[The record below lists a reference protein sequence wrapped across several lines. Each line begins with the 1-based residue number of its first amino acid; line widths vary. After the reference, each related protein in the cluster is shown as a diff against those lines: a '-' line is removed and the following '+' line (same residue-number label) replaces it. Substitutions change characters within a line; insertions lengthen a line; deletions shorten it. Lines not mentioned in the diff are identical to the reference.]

1 PTAGRTM
8 VSAPT
13 PANSRK
19 LSPTRRRMRRSG
31 HNDQGNKMDTM
42 KIPTD
47 QLEKRFETF
56 TKHFLLREST
66 NAADVEILA
75 PDWGDQFAMEG
86 AQLRGITY
94 DPKERAIEFEVEGG
108 DHRVVE
114 PKEVWTMEEPDGF
127 IRTIEIVHDD
137 E

>member
-1 PTAGRTM
+1 
-8 VSAPT
+8 
-13 PANSRK
+13 
-19 LSPTRRRMRRSG
+19 MRRSG

-42 KIPTD
+42 KIPAD

-56 TKHFLLREST
+56 TKNFLLREST

-75 PDWGDQFAMEG
+75 PDWGDQYAMEG

-137 E
+137 ETREIVRVNRLGLRTTS